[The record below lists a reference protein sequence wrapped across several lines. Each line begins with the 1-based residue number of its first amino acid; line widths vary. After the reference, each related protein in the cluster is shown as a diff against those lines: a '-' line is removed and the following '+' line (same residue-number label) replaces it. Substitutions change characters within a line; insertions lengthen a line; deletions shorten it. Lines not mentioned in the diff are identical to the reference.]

1 MKEQNPTSQTV
12 DHIKRYINLKID
24 VILLSISQKLSNAIA
39 FFVFAI
45 IMGFV
50 FIFLSLFLSLSLSE
64 WLANALNMP
73 GIGNLI
79 VSGIYLLL
87 GIIIYAFRVK
97 LILQPISKNMGN
109 IMDMSDLNNDTELD
123 GYESFEIAIQTA
135 NQRIHSTEEDIN
147 QNISAI
153 KDYYS
158 FEQLRDRFL
167 ESIVTNPK
175 NILNVLLILRE
186 VIRSRK
192 KKV

>member
-1 MKEQNPTSQTV
+1 MKEQNPTSHTV

-64 WLANALNMP
+64 WLANVLNMP
-73 GIGNLI
+73 GVGNLI
-79 VSGIYLLL
+79 VSGIYLFL
-87 GIIIYAFRVK
+87 GVLIYAFRVK
-97 LILQPISKNMGN
+97 LILEPISKNMGN
-109 IMDMSDLNNDTELD
+109 ILDMTDLNNDTELN
-123 GYESFEIAIQTA
+123 GYESFEIAIQSAT
-135 NQRIHSTEEDIN
+135 QKIQSTEEDIN
-147 QNISAI
+147 QNLSDI

-167 ESIVTNPK
+167 DSIVTNPK
-175 NILNVLLILRE
+175 SILNVLLIIRE
-186 VIRSRK
+186 VLRSRK
-192 KKV
+192 KKF